1 MLEAGNDI
9 IIQVVLSKRL
19 RVEVSRKKSTK
30 HGAVVGIDDMERK
43 TREIV
48 ASTLDEEADRELVP
62 QGVAV

>member
-1 MLEAGNDI
+1 M
-9 IIQVVLSKRL
+9 KL
-19 RVEVSRKKSTK
+19 RSSWWIVWKKK
-30 HGAVVGIDDMERK
+30 VVGIDDMERK